1 MDQSFDTYISQ
12 LENYLEIK
20 YPYRSKPVDYPID
33 KIIVFDPDM
42 VGSDLDFISDL
53 FADELNCSLSLATD
67 YDFTARVNSQT
78 LVIFFCSSGNSE
90 KIKYALNQ
98 LIDKKAKVLN
108 IGYENS
114 HFLQT
119 LSLHNHSDFLELPA
133 VSPFLSKS
141 TVLLNLTVGIILARI
156 LPAKPDKLLQ
166 HIHSLIAFLDAEND
180 PSREIA
186 KQIAIRL
193 FNKKIYIFGPA
204 ILKPN
209 LIQLKSQL
217 QKIAKYPSRFVTMSE
232 YTDYELNVIIGDQ
245 ENTALIFLKNQHL
258 NDAMEYRINLIKKHK
273 LQTTDTL
280 IQIETKRNHLTEE
293 IFYLAYIADLV
304 SWNLKEL
311 TIPEPV
317 VQHQTTLNKMIQH
330 KNIHI
335 SK

>member
-1 MDQSFDTYISQ
+1 
-12 LENYLEIK
+12 
-20 YPYRSKPVDYPID
+20 
-33 KIIVFDPDM
+33 
-42 VGSDLDFISDL
+42 
-53 FADELNCSLSLATD
+53 
-67 YDFTARVNSQT
+67 
-78 LVIFFCSSGNSE
+78 
-90 KIKYALNQ
+90 
-98 LIDKKAKVLN
+98 
-108 IGYENS
+108 
-114 HFLQT
+114 
-119 LSLHNHSDFLELPA
+119 
-133 VSPFLSKS
+133 
-141 TVLLNLTVGIILARI
+141 
-156 LPAKPDKLLQ
+156 
-166 HIHSLIAFLDAEND
+166 
-180 PSREIA
+180 
-186 KQIAIRL
+186 
-193 FNKKIYIFGPA
+193 
-204 ILKPN
+204 
-209 LIQLKSQL
+209 
-217 QKIAKYPSRFVTMSE
+217 MSE